1 MNTEFCMNCGSK
13 VEFALKAPNFCPSCG
28 SPFNEVSKASSTAVS
43 EVSETQSDPDD
54 ISTQVP
60 QLSKLQ
66 YSIGDSSQKVTF
78 GDLANQAQASSGP
91 YEKAPPRPAPKS
103 RNGEDVIKSV
113 MAECASAREPK
124 ELSDT

>member
-1 MNTEFCMNCGSK
+1 MNTEFCMNCGGK

-28 SPFNEVSKASSTAVS
+28 SPFNEVSKASSQAVS
-43 EVSETQSDPDD
+43 EVSETQSDPND

-60 QLSKLQ
+60 QISELQ
-66 YSIGDSSQKVTF
+66 YSIGNAAKPVTF
-78 GDLANQAQASSGP
+78 GELAQQAQTSSGP

-103 RNGEDVIKSV
+103 QDGKDVIKSV
-113 MAECASAREPK
+113 MAECASAREPR